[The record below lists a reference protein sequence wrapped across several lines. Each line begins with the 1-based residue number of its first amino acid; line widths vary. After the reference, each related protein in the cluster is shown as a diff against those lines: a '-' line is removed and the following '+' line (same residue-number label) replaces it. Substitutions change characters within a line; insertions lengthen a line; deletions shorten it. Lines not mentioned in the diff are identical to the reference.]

1 MSVEEIAK
9 EKMKFQDEENKIKL
23 RENLKLFSNA
33 GDEETIKIPF
43 DNAMFL
49 LKHYNRRTLI
59 SEDGQVVHHNL
70 KDPDFYK
77 DETNFYIP
85 IEEAE
90 KKPDEEKI
98 QEVMLPEGNLSTVIK
113 KDGVIYF
120 NKGTDKEITAKNNQI
135 LTNKVLETEAEKRA
149 QKKQPKQEE
158 LSIEE
163 AKELIENSAE
173 KLNDKNVVTLDA
185 TPIEISKNPDEKNKN
200 QSATSENNS
209 NQNVQE
215 KKQSTQENSQPVSQ
229 TIQEQNQEESSQP
242 SEPINHLELV
252 AQKAA
257 EQVIEKMFETT
268 KLKEENEKF
277 KEENEK
283 IKVDNERLLDKS
295 IKCDLT
301 RLYNKNKFI
310 EDEKTHCELYCS
322 TIIKLTIKM
331 QHHQISK

>member
-1 MSVEEIAK
+1 VFLGAMLLYFIWSVARDNFNLHELEDKVKNIFKRVNKKLDEKIIEDYRVGKEKHDLLNDEIVKKLLEENRISREMSVEEIAK
-9 EKMKFQDEENKIKL
+9 EKMKFQDEENKKKL

-59 SEDGQVVHHNL
+59 SEDGRVVHHNL
-70 KDPDFYK
+70 KDPDFYE

-135 LTNKVLETEAEKRA
+135 LTNKVLETEAERRV
-149 QKKQPKQEE
+149 QNKQHKQEE

-173 KLNDKNVVTLDA
+173 KLNDKNVVTLDVLRRIHLA
-185 TPIEISKNPDEKNKN
+185 T
-200 QSATSENNS
+200 
-209 NQNVQE
+209 
-215 KKQSTQENSQPVSQ
+215 Q
-229 TIQEQNQEESSQP
+229 THK
-242 SEPINHLELV
+242 HL
-252 AQKAA
+252 A
-257 EQVIEKMFETT
+257 
-268 KLKEENEKF
+268 
-277 KEENEK
+277 
-283 IKVDNERLLDKS
+283 S
-295 IKCDLT
+295 
-301 RLYNKNKFI
+301 
-310 EDEKTHCELYCS
+310 
-322 TIIKLTIKM
+322 
-331 QHHQISK
+331 